1 MNDHLAEMGI
11 HRWARRHPAGP
22 GDDPVLS
29 AEIPV
34 EVIQGANDWEILQ
47 GKVAACQLCTLAK
60 SRTQTVFGAGSES
73 ARWMFVGEAPGV
85 EEDLRG
91 IPFVGRAGKL
101 LTAIIESIGLTRD
114 EVFIA
119 NVLKCRPPGNRDPMG
134 EEVTQC
140 HGYLQAQIDHVQPDI
155 IIALGAFAAHA
166 LLRSVEPIA
175 RLRGKVYHYG
185 KSETPLVATYHP
197 AYLLRSPMEKR
208 KVWDDL
214 KIALQASGGV

>member
-11 HRWARRHPAGP
+11 HRWVRRHAAEP
-22 GDDPVLS
+22 GENPVPLP
-29 AEIPV
+29 ETPV
-34 EVIQGANDWEILQ
+34 EVIQDVNDWEMLQ
-47 GKVAACQLCTLAK
+47 RKVASCQLCTLSK
-60 SRTQTVFGAGSES
+60 SRTRTVFGAGSES

-85 EEDLRG
+85 EEDRQG

-114 EVFIA
+114 DVFIA

-140 HGYLQAQIDHVQPDI
+140 HGYLQAQIDHVRPDI

-166 LLRSVEPIA
+166 LLRSVEPVA
-175 RLRGKVYHYG
+175 RLRGKVHRYG
-185 KSETPLVATYHP
+185 ERNTPLVVTYHP
-197 AYLLRSPMEKR
+197 AYLLRSPLEKR

-214 KIALQASGGV
+214 KIALQASGEA